1 MNKRFDIDFIREKQ
15 RQLWVYD
22 DMPMLIIVFIAIYFF
37 VSYIV
42 PSYLLTPVNILGSS
56 MEPTLFEGDKVIL
69 YMQGDIDYGNIVV
82 LYAPDVYNNDT
93 RSYGED
99 IIKRVMGLP
108 GDTVC
113 FKKEE
118 GSYVFCRTTVV
129 NGMTVETV
137 LRDEFYIAKKNNSL
151 TESQLDAIYKIGTTY
166 NLKENE
172 YFVLGDNRLL
182 SLDSRNENVGIVKR
196 EQIIGKALFLAREG
210 KTYIFDND
218 VFVK

>member
-1 MNKRFDIDFIREKQ
+1 MNKGFDTDFIREKQ
-15 RQLWVYD
+15 RQLWVND

-42 PSYLLTPVNILGSS
+42 PNYLLTPVNILGSS
-56 MEPTLFEGDKVIL
+56 MQPTLLEGDRVIL

-82 LYAPDVYNNDT
+82 IYAPDVYNNDT
-93 RSYGED
+93 GGYGED

-118 GSYVFCRTTVV
+118 GNYVFHRTSVV

-137 LRDEFYIAKKNNSL
+137 LRDEFYVAKNNTLS
-151 TESQLDAIYKIGTTY
+151 EDQLDTVFKIGVTY
-166 NLKENE
+166 TLKEDE
-172 YFVLGDNRLL
+172 YFVLGDNRLY
-182 SLDSRNENVGIVKR
+182 SLDSRSDAVGLVKR
-196 EQIIGKALFLAREG
+196 EQIIGKALFLVREG